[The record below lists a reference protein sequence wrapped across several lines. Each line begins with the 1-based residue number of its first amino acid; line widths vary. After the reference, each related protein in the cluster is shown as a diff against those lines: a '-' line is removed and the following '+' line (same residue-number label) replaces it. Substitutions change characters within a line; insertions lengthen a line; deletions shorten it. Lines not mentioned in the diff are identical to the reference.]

1 MEANDKTYK
10 KYVYIANEINP
21 IIENVCKEKKI
32 HLVCRYIND
41 YNFENFLQTEL
52 PILNSIDYLIINY
65 SAVSKMSN
73 ENDIVTT
80 IEKIR
85 RFCDLRIIFILE
97 GATKGNTLLG
107 RLFYLG
113 IYNFITAT
121 NDTLFKEELI
131 KTLSEK
137 GMNFAN
143 SAKFQLDN
151 NFFNISGNTKIVKEK
166 YVKVKQKVTVGICSS
181 ERHIGATTQAI
192 NITKYLSQLPNVNV
206 CYIENNRHNSIIQIY
221 NMANKEDV
229 NYYEETGKI
238 EYQGIEMYM
247 QSSISEIINDKYD
260 FLIFDFGSMQDM
272 NDSEVTNFLTKDI
285 KFIVSG
291 TKSWELPGLFECF
304 EKIGNDRNIN
314 FIFNFTKNEDKQFF
328 KNNMGDFKDNT
339 MFSEYI
345 EDSFVVANKLY
356 WERIFNPFILNTN
369 IKEIKKRK
377 FSDIFKKGVKHNE

>member
-1 MEANDKTYK
+1 MDESEKTYQ
-10 KYVYIANEINP
+10 KYIYISNKINP
-21 IIENVCKEKKI
+21 IIEEVCKENKI
-32 HLVCRYIND
+32 HLVNRYIND
-41 YNFENFLQTEL
+41 YSLDSFLQTEL
-52 PILNSIDYLIINY
+52 PILNNIDYLIIDY
-65 SAVSKMSN
+65 SAINKMTK

-85 RFCDLRIIFILE
+85 RFCELRIIFILQ

-107 RLFYLG
+107 RMFYLG

-121 NDTLFKEELI
+121 NDILFREELI
-131 KTLSEK
+131 KTLSPK

-151 NFFNISGNTKIVKEK
+151 SFFSINGGTKVVKENYIK
-166 YVKVKQKVTVGICSS
+166 IKQKVTVGICSS

-192 NITKYLSQLPNVNV
+192 NMTKYLSSLPNVNV

-221 NMANKEDV
+221 NTSNKEEV
-229 NYYEETGKI
+229 NYYEESGKI

-247 QSSISEIINDKYD
+247 RQSIGEIMNDKYD

-272 NDSEVTNFLTKDI
+272 NDSEVSNFLTKDI

-304 EKIGNDRNIN
+304 EKIGNDKNIN
-314 FIFNFTKNEDKQFF
+314 FIFNFTKKEDKQFF
-328 KNNMGDFKDNT
+328 KNNMGDFKENT

-345 EDSFVVANKLY
+345 DDPFVVANKLY
-356 WERIFNPFILNTN
+356 LERIFNPFILNTD
-369 IKEIKKRK
+369 IKEVKKNK
-377 FSDIFKKGVKHNE
+377 FMNLFKKKE

>member
-1 MEANDKTYK
+1 MDESEKTYQ
-10 KYVYIANEINP
+10 KYIYISNKINP
-21 IIENVCKEKKI
+21 IIEEVCKENKI
-32 HLVCRYIND
+32 HLVNRYIND
-41 YNFENFLQTEL
+41 YSLDSFLQTEL
-52 PILNSIDYLIINY
+52 PILNNIDYLIIDY
-65 SAVSKMSN
+65 SAINKMTK

-85 RFCDLRIIFILE
+85 RFCELRIIFILQ

-107 RLFYLG
+107 RMFYLG

-121 NDTLFKEELI
+121 NDILFREELI
-131 KTLSEK
+131 KTLSPK

-151 NFFNISGNTKIVKEK
+151 NFLSINGGTKVIKEN
-166 YVKVKQKVTVGICSS
+166 YIKVKQKVTVGICSS

-192 NITKYLSQLPNVNV
+192 NMTKYLSSLPNINV

-221 NMANKEDV
+221 NTSNKEEV
-229 NYYEETGKI
+229 SYYEESGKI

-247 QSSISEIINDKYD
+247 KQSIGEIMNDKYD

-272 NDSEVTNFLTKDI
+272 NDSEVSNFLTKDI

-304 EKIGNDRNIN
+304 EKIGNDKNIN
-314 FIFNFTKNEDKQFF
+314 FIFNFTKKEDKQFF
-328 KNNMGDFKDNT
+328 KNNMGDFKENT

-345 EDSFVVANKLY
+345 DDPFIIANKLY
-356 WERIFNPFILNTN
+356 LERIFNPFILNTD
-369 IKEIKKRK
+369 IKEVKKKK
-377 FSDIFKKGVKHNE
+377 FMNLFKKKE

>member
-1 MEANDKTYK
+1 MDESEKTYQ
-10 KYVYIANEINP
+10 KYIYISNKINP
-21 IIENVCKEKKI
+21 IIQEVCKENKI
-32 HLVCRYIND
+32 HLVNRYIND
-41 YNFENFLQTEL
+41 YSLDSFLQTEL
-52 PILNSIDYLIINY
+52 PILNNIDYLIIDY
-65 SAVSKMSN
+65 SAINKMTK

-85 RFCDLRIIFILE
+85 RFCELRIIFILQ

-107 RLFYLG
+107 RMFYLG

-121 NDTLFKEELI
+121 NDVLFREELI
-131 KTLSEK
+131 KTLSPK

-151 NFFNISGNTKIVKEK
+151 SFFSINGGTKVVKEN
-166 YVKVKQKVTVGICSS
+166 YIKVKQKVTVGICSS

-192 NITKYLSQLPNVNV
+192 NMTKYLSSLPNINV

-221 NMANKEDV
+221 NTSNKEEV
-229 NYYEETGKI
+229 NYYEESGKI

-247 QSSISEIINDKYD
+247 RQSIGEIMNDKYD

-272 NDSEVTNFLTKDI
+272 NDSEVSNFLTKDI

-304 EKIGNDRNIN
+304 EKIGNDKNIN
-314 FIFNFTKNEDKQFF
+314 FIFNFTKKEDKQFF
-328 KNNMGDFKDNT
+328 KNNMGDFKENT

-345 EDSFVVANKLY
+345 DDPFIIANKLY
-356 WERIFNPFILNTN
+356 LERIFNPFILNTD
-369 IKEIKKRK
+369 IKEVKKNK
-377 FSDIFKKGVKHNE
+377 FMNLFKKKE

>member
-1 MEANDKTYK
+1 MDESEKTYQ
-10 KYVYIANEINP
+10 KYIYISNKINP
-21 IIENVCKEKKI
+21 IIEEVCKENKI
-32 HLVCRYIND
+32 HLVNRYIND
-41 YNFENFLQTEL
+41 YSLDSFLQTEL
-52 PILNSIDYLIINY
+52 PILNNIDYLIIDY
-65 SAVSKMSN
+65 SAINKMTK

-85 RFCDLRIIFILE
+85 RFCELRIIFILQ

-107 RLFYLG
+107 RMFYLG

-121 NDTLFKEELI
+121 NDVLFREELI
-131 KTLSEK
+131 KTLSPK

-151 NFFNISGNTKIVKEK
+151 SFFSINGGTKVVKEN
-166 YVKVKQKVTVGICSS
+166 YIKVKQKVTVGICSS

-192 NITKYLSQLPNVNV
+192 NMTKYLSSLPNINV

-221 NMANKEDV
+221 NTSNKEEV
-229 NYYEETGKI
+229 NYYEESGKI

-247 QSSISEIINDKYD
+247 RQSIGEIMNDKYD

-272 NDSEVTNFLTKDI
+272 NDSEVSNFLTKDI

-304 EKIGNDRNIN
+304 EKIGNDKNIN
-314 FIFNFTKNEDKQFF
+314 FIFNFTKKEDKQFF
-328 KNNMGDFKDNT
+328 KNNMGDFKENT

-345 EDSFVVANKLY
+345 DDPFIIANKLY
-356 WERIFNPFILNTN
+356 LERIFNPFILNTD
-369 IKEIKKRK
+369 IKEVKKNK
-377 FSDIFKKGVKHNE
+377 FMNLFKKKE

>member
-1 MEANDKTYK
+1 MEESVKTYQ
-10 KYVYIANEINP
+10 KYIYISNKINP
-21 IIENVCKEKKI
+21 IIEDVCKENKI
-32 HLVCRYIND
+32 HLVNRYIND
-41 YNFENFLQTEL
+41 YSLDNFLQTEL
-52 PILNSIDYLIINY
+52 PILNNIDYLIIDYAAIN
-65 SAVSKMSN
+65 KMTK

-85 RFCDLRIIFILE
+85 RFCELRIIFILE

-121 NDTLFKEELI
+121 NDVLFKEELI
-131 KTLSEK
+131 KTLSPK

-151 NFFNISGNTKIVKEK
+151 NFFSINGGTKIVKEN
-166 YVKVKQKVTVGICSS
+166 YIKVKQKVTVGICSS
-181 ERHIGATTQAI
+181 ERHIGATTQAL
-192 NITKYLSQLPNVNV
+192 NMTKYLSSLPNINA

-221 NMANKEDV
+221 NTSNKEEV
-229 NYYEETGKI
+229 NYYEESGKI

-247 QSSISEIINDKYD
+247 QTSISEIMNDKYD
-260 FLIFDFGSMQDM
+260 FIIFDFGSMQDM
-272 NDSEVTNFLTKDI
+272 NDSEVANFLTKDI

-304 EKIGNDRNIN
+304 EKIGNDKNIN
-314 FIFNFTKNEDKQFF
+314 FIFNFTKKEDKQFF
-328 KNNMGDFKDNT
+328 KNNMGDYKENT

-345 EDSFVVANKLY
+345 DDPFIIANKLY
-356 WERIFNPFILNTN
+356 LDRIFNPFILNTD
-369 IKEIKKRK
+369 IKEVKKNK
-377 FSDIFKKGVKHNE
+377 IMQLFKKKG